1 MPRITTTDAAV
12 RRVDAAMA
20 AVPRAGFLPPELRY
34 RADEDLPL
42 MIGWGATNSQPS
54 TVERMLVLLDVQ
66 RGDRVLDVGSGS
78 AWTTAMLAVLTG
90 DEGTVIGVERVPELV
105 AYGRARLAEA
115 GSAVQIVQAETGVL
129 GLPDRAPF
137 DRILVSADFGRMP
150 HELVAQLAEGGR
162 MVAPTAGVMTVVDL
176 RRGRPQIRSDSGTYS
191 FVPLRTD

>member
-1 MPRITTTDAAV
+1 
-12 RRVDAAMA
+12 
-20 AVPRAGFLPPELRY
+20 
-34 RADEDLPL
+34 
-42 MIGWGATNSQPS
+42 
-54 TVERMLVLLDVQ
+54 LLDVQ

-105 AYGRARLAEA
+105 AYGSGRRAEA
-115 GSAVQIVQAETGVL
+115 GSAAQIVQAETGVL

-162 MVAPTAGVMTVVDL
+162 MVAPIGGVMT
-176 RRGRPQIRSDSGTYS
+176 
-191 FVPLRTD
+191 